1 MKCWAALCLGVFL
14 ALGLWAGSSEA
25 SLPAQRMSDKDV
37 ERMMTNL
44 KNDAKRFGDAFN
56 PAIGKSTVRKTQQ
69 EKDAK
74 ALVKTFQNQTNA
86 MLTQFKTNK
95 QAEPALSAA
104 RDSASRIE
112 KILADVPLGP
122 QVGDSWTKVRTELN
136 MVSDAFR

>member
-1 MKCWAALCLGVFL
+1 MKCWAAFGLTVLLV
-14 ALGLWAGSSEA
+14 LGLWARSSEA

-37 ERMMTNL
+37 ERMMNNL

-56 PAIGKSTVRKTQQ
+56 PAIGKSTIRKTQQ

-95 QAEPALSAA
+95 QAEPALSSA

-112 KILADVPLGP
+112 KILGDVPLGP
-122 QVGDSWTKVRTELN
+122 QVGDSWTKVRSELI
-136 MVSDAFR
+136 MVSDAFH

>member
-1 MKCWAALCLGVFL
+1 MKYWAACCLGVLL
-14 ALGLWAGSSEA
+14 AFGLWARSTEA

-44 KNDAKRFGDAFN
+44 RNDSKRFGDAFN
-56 PAIGKSTVRKTQQ
+56 SAIGKSTIRKTQQ

-74 ALVKTFQNQTNA
+74 ALIKTFQSQTNA

-95 QAEPALSAA
+95 QAEPALSGAK
-104 RDSASRIE
+104 DSAGRIE

-122 QVGDSWTKVRTELN
+122 QVGDAWTKVRTELN
-136 MVSDAFR
+136 TVTDAFH